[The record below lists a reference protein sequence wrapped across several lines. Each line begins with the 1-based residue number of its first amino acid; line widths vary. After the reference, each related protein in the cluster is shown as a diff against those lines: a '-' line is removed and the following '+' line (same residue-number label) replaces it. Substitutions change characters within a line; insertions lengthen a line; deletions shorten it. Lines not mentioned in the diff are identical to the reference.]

1 MRPPKYPSLGP
12 MNKHRIPDEFI
23 DDINTLLSEI
33 DRLSEYRD
41 PHDIFDDIISNLSD
55 IEGGD

>member
-1 MRPPKYPSLGP
+1 

-55 IEGGD
+55 IEGTD